1 MLYFNMLY
9 LIIIGLGIIILW
21 GAESIYSDHE
31 EQNDKV
37 KEEVQRDYNKLVKNC
52 KHDPITLNWINS
64 LNKRFENF
72 MRSNEYK
79 VRKPYDKFHLKI
91 AAKGYCG
98 LIAFIAV
105 DKHRNLKF
113 VVDFE
118 PSAHDSGKTDLYLK
132 YCIGYGKEI
141 DDFIK
146 KCNDTVM
153 NYNLENKRI
162 RTVEDI
168 INK

>member
-1 MLYFNMLY
+1 MLYF
-9 LIIIGLGIIILW
+9 IFIGLVIFILW
-21 GAESIYSDHE
+21 GAESIYSVHE
-31 EQNDKV
+31 EQKDEA
-37 KEEVQRDYNKLVKNC
+37 KEEVLCDYEMLIRNC
-52 KHDPITLNWINS
+52 KRDPITLNWVNS

-72 MRSNEYK
+72 MESNEYQI
-79 VRKPYDKFHLKI
+79 RKPYDKFKLKI
-91 AAKGYCG
+91 AAKRYCG

-118 PSAHDSGKTDLYLK
+118 PSAHDSGRTDLYLK

-162 RTVEDI
+162 RTVENI

>member
-1 MLYFNMLY
+1 MLQFF
-9 LIIIGLGIIILW
+9 LIGFGIFLLLGI
-21 GAESIYSDHE
+21 ASIYNDHE
-31 EQNDKV
+31 EEKDKAKRKV
-37 KEEVQRDYNKLVKNC
+37 LRDYNKLVEYC
-52 KHDPITLNWINS
+52 KYNPITLNWVTSI
-64 LNKRFENF
+64 NKRFEDF
-72 MRSNEYK
+72 MRSNEYQ
-79 VRKPYDKFHLKI
+79 VRKPYDKFRLKI
-91 AAKGYCG
+91 TTKRYCG

-105 DKHRNLKF
+105 DKNLNLKF
-113 VVDFE
+113 VVSFE
-118 PSAHDSGKTDLYLK
+118 PSAYDGDKTDLYLK

-153 NYNLENKRI
+153 KYNLENKRI

>member
-1 MLYFNMLY
+1 MLQFF
-9 LIIIGLGIIILW
+9 LIGFGIFLLLGI
-21 GAESIYSDHE
+21 ASIYNDHE
-31 EQNDKV
+31 EEKDKAKRKV
-37 KEEVQRDYNKLVKNC
+37 LRDYNKLVENC
-52 KHDPITLNWINS
+52 KYDPITLNWVNS
-64 LNKRFENF
+64 INKRFEDF
-72 MRSNEYK
+72 MRSNEYQ

-91 AAKGYCG
+91 AAKIHCG

-105 DKHRNLKF
+105 DKNLNLKF
-113 VVDFE
+113 VVNFE
-118 PSAHDSGKTDLYLK
+118 PSAYDGDKTDLYLK

-153 NYNLENKRI
+153 KYNLENKRI

>member
-1 MLYFNMLY
+1 MLQFML
-9 LIIIGLGIIILW
+9 IGFGIFILW
-21 GAESIYSDHE
+21 GVVSLYSCHE
-31 EQNDKV
+31 EEKDKA
-37 KEEVQRDYNKLVKNC
+37 KEEVSRDYNKLIKNC
-52 KHDPITLNWINS
+52 KYDPITLNWVNS
-64 LNKRFENF
+64 LNNRFENF
-72 MRSNEYK
+72 MGSNEYQ

-105 DKHRNLKF
+105 DKNLNLKF
-113 VVDFE
+113 VVNFE
-118 PSAHDSGKTDLYLK
+118 PSAYDGGKTDLYLK

-153 NYNLENKRI
+153 SYDLENKRI

>member
-1 MLYFNMLY
+1 MLQFFL
-9 LIIIGLGIIILW
+9 IGLGIFILW
-21 GAESIYSDHE
+21 GIMSIYSDYE
-31 EQNDKV
+31 EQKDNTKR
-37 KEEVQRDYNKLVKNC
+37 EVLRDYNLLIKRC
-52 KHDPITLNWINS
+52 KCDPITLNWVTS

-72 MRSNEYK
+72 MRSNEYQ
-79 VRKPYDKFHLKI
+79 VRKPYDKFQLKI

-105 DKHRNLKF
+105 DKKLNLKF

-118 PSAHDSGKTDLYLK
+118 PSAHDGGKTDLYLK

-146 KCNDTVM
+146 KCEDTVM

>member
-1 MLYFNMLY
+1 MLQFML
-9 LIIIGLGIIILW
+9 IVLGIIILW

-31 EQNDKV
+31 EQKDKA
-37 KEEVQRDYNKLVKNC
+37 KGEVLRDYNKLIKNC
-52 KHDPITLNWINS
+52 KYDPITLNWVNS
-64 LNKRFENF
+64 LNKRLENF
-72 MRSNEYK
+72 MRSNEYQ
-79 VRKPYDKFHLKI
+79 VRKPYDKFRLKI
-91 AAKGYCG
+91 AAKRDCW
-98 LIAFIAV
+98 LIAFIVV

-113 VVDFE
+113 VVNFE
-118 PSAHDSGKTDLYLK
+118 PSAHDGGKTDLYLK

-162 RTVEDI
+162 KTVEDI

>member
-1 MLYFNMLY
+1 MLQFF
-9 LIIIGLGIIILW
+9 LIGFGIFLLLGVT
-21 GAESIYSDHE
+21 SIYNVHE
-31 EQNDKV
+31 EEKDKV
-37 KEEVQRDYNKLVKNC
+37 KREVLRDYNKLVEYC
-52 KHDPITLNWINS
+52 KYNPITLNWVTSI
-64 LNKRFENF
+64 NKRFEDC
-72 MRSNEYK
+72 MRSNEYQ
-79 VRKPYDKFHLKI
+79 VRKPYDKFRLKI
-91 AAKGYCG
+91 TTKRYCG

-105 DKHRNLKF
+105 DKNLNLKF
-113 VVDFE
+113 VVSFE
-118 PSAHDSGKTDLYLK
+118 PSAYDGGKTDLYLK

-153 NYNLENKRI
+153 KYNLENKRI

>member
-1 MLYFNMLY
+1 MLQFML
-9 LIIIGLGIIILW
+9 IGVGIFILC
-21 GAESIYSDHE
+21 GIMSIYSNHE
-31 EQNDKV
+31 EQKNKA
-37 KEEVQRDYNKLVKNC
+37 KGEVLSDYNKLIKHC
-52 KHDPITLNWINS
+52 KYDPITLNWVTS

-72 MRSNEYK
+72 MRSNEYQ
-79 VRKPYDKFHLKI
+79 VRKPYDKFRLKI
-91 AAKGYCG
+91 AAKGDCG

-105 DKHRNLKF
+105 DKNFSLKF
-113 VVDFE
+113 VVNFE
-118 PSAHDSGKTDLYLK
+118 PSAYDGGKTDLYLS

-146 KCNDTVM
+146 KCSDTVM

-162 RTVEDI
+162 KTIEDI

>member
-1 MLYFNMLY
+1 MLQFML
-9 LIIIGLGIIILW
+9 IGVGIFILW
-21 GAESIYSDHE
+21 GIVSIYSDHE
-31 EQNDKV
+31 EQKDKA
-37 KEEVQRDYNKLVKNC
+37 KGEVLRDYNKLIKNC
-52 KHDPITLNWINS
+52 KYDPITLNWVNS
-64 LNKRFENF
+64 LNNRFENF
-72 MRSNEYK
+72 MESDEYQ
-79 VRKPYDKFHLKI
+79 VRKPYDKFKLKV
-91 AAKGYCG
+91 AAKRYCG

-105 DKHRNLKF
+105 DKNLNLKF

-118 PSAHDSGKTDLYLK
+118 PSAHDDGKTDLYLK

-153 NYNLENKRI
+153 NYNLENERI
-162 RTVEDI
+162 KTVENI

>member
-1 MLYFNMLY
+1 MLYF
-9 LIIIGLGIIILW
+9 IFIGLGIIILW

-31 EQNDKV
+31 EQKDEAKG
-37 KEEVQRDYNKLVKNC
+37 EVLGDYNKLIENC
-52 KHDPITLNWINS
+52 KYDPITLNWVNT

-72 MRSNEYK
+72 MRSNEYQ
-79 VRKPYDKFHLKI
+79 VRKPYDKFKLKI
-91 AAKGYCG
+91 AAKRYCG
-98 LIAFIAV
+98 FIAFIAV
-105 DKHRNLKF
+105 DKNLNLKF
-113 VVDFE
+113 VVNFE
-118 PSAHDSGKTDLYLK
+118 PSAYDGGKTDLYLK

>member
-1 MLYFNMLY
+1 MLQFF
-9 LIIIGLGIIILW
+9 LILFGIFLLLGI
-21 GAESIYSDHE
+21 ASIYNDHE
-31 EQNDKV
+31 EEKDKAKRKV
-37 KEEVQRDYNKLVKNC
+37 LRDYNKLVENC
-52 KHDPITLNWINS
+52 KYDPITLNWVNS
-64 LNKRFENF
+64 INKRFEDF
-72 MRSNEYK
+72 MRSNEYQ
-79 VRKPYDKFHLKI
+79 VRKPYDKFRLKI
-91 AAKGYCG
+91 TTKRYCG

-105 DKHRNLKF
+105 DKNLNLKF
-113 VVDFE
+113 VVNFE
-118 PSAHDSGKTDLYLK
+118 PSAYDGGKTDLCLK

-153 NYNLENKRI
+153 KYNLENKRI

>member
-1 MLYFNMLY
+1 MLQFF
-9 LIIIGLGIIILW
+9 LIGFGIFLLLGVT
-21 GAESIYSDHE
+21 SIYNVHE
-31 EQNDKV
+31 EEKDKV
-37 KEEVQRDYNKLVKNC
+37 KREVLRDYNKLVEYC
-52 KHDPITLNWINS
+52 KYNPITLNWVTSI
-64 LNKRFENF
+64 NKRFEDF
-72 MRSNEYK
+72 MRSNEYQ
-79 VRKPYDKFHLKI
+79 VRKPYDKFRLKI
-91 AAKGYCG
+91 ATKRYCG

-105 DKHRNLKF
+105 DKNLNLKF
-113 VVDFE
+113 VVNFE
-118 PSAHDSGKTDLYLK
+118 PSAHDGGKTDLYLK

-153 NYNLENKRI
+153 KYNLENKRI

>member
-1 MLYFNMLY
+1 MLQFF
-9 LIIIGLGIIILW
+9 LIGFGIFLLLGVT
-21 GAESIYSDHE
+21 SIYNVHE
-31 EQNDKV
+31 EEKDKV
-37 KEEVQRDYNKLVKNC
+37 KREVLRDYNKLVEYC
-52 KHDPITLNWINS
+52 KYNPITLNWVTSI
-64 LNKRFENF
+64 NKRFEDF
-72 MRSNEYK
+72 MRSNEYQ
-79 VRKPYDKFHLKI
+79 VRKPYDKFRLKI
-91 AAKGYCG
+91 ATKRYCG

-105 DKHRNLKF
+105 DKNLNLKF
-113 VVDFE
+113 VVNFE
-118 PSAHDSGKTDLYLK
+118 PSAYDGDKTDLYLK

-153 NYNLENKRI
+153 KYNLENKRI

>member
-1 MLYFNMLY
+1 MLIEFGV
-9 LIIIGLGIIILW
+9 LILLGIT
-21 GAESIYSDHE
+21 SVYSDHE
-31 EQNDKV
+31 EQKDKA
-37 KEEVQRDYNKLVKNC
+37 KEKVLRGYNELVENC
-52 KHDPITLNWINS
+52 IYDPITLNWVNS
-64 LNKRFENF
+64 LNKRFEKF
-72 MRSNEYK
+72 MRSNEYQ

-91 AAKGYCG
+91 AAKIHCG
-98 LIAFIAV
+98 LIAFIVV
-105 DKHRNLKF
+105 DKNLNLKF
-113 VVDFE
+113 VVNFE
-118 PSAHDSGKTDLYLK
+118 PSAHDGGKTDLYLK

-153 NYNLENKRI
+153 KYNLENKRI

>member
-1 MLYFNMLY
+1 MLQQFML
-9 LIIIGLGIIILW
+9 IGVGIFILW
-21 GAESIYSDHE
+21 CVVSIY
-31 EQNDKV
+31 NDYEGQKDKT
-37 KEEVQRDYNKLVKNC
+37 KEEVLRDYNILIKRC
-52 KHDPITLNWINS
+52 KYDPITLNWVTS

-72 MRSNEYK
+72 MRSNEYQ

-91 AAKGYCG
+91 PAKGYCG

-105 DKHRNLKF
+105 DKKLNLKF

-118 PSAHDSGKTDLYLK
+118 PSAHDDGKTDLYLK

-162 RTVEDI
+162 RTVENI

>member
-1 MLYFNMLY
+1 MLQFF
-9 LIIIGLGIIILW
+9 LIGVGVAILW
-21 GAESIYSDHE
+21 GAMSVYSDHE
-31 EQNDKV
+31 EQKDKA
-37 KEEVQRDYNKLVKNC
+37 KGEVLRDYNKLIKNC
-52 KHDPITLNWINS
+52 KYDPITLNWVNS
-64 LNKRFENF
+64 LNNRFEKF
-72 MRSNEYK
+72 MRSNEYQ

-105 DKHRNLKF
+105 DKNLNLKF
-113 VVDFE
+113 VVNFE
-118 PSAHDSGKTDLYLK
+118 PSAYDGGKTDLYLK

-146 KCNDTVM
+146 KCNGTVM

>member
-1 MLYFNMLY
+1 MLQFF
-9 LIIIGLGIIILW
+9 LIGFGIFLLLGVT
-21 GAESIYSDHE
+21 SIYNVHE
-31 EQNDKV
+31 EEKDKV
-37 KEEVQRDYNKLVKNC
+37 KREVLRDYNKLVEYC
-52 KHDPITLNWINS
+52 KYNPITLNWVTSI
-64 LNKRFENF
+64 NKRFEDF
-72 MRSNEYK
+72 MRSNEYQ
-79 VRKPYDKFHLKI
+79 VRKPYDKFRLKI
-91 AAKGYCG
+91 TTKRYCG

-105 DKHRNLKF
+105 DKNLNLKF
-113 VVDFE
+113 VVNFE
-118 PSAHDSGKTDLYLK
+118 PSAYDGDKTDLYLK

-153 NYNLENKRI
+153 KYNLENKRI

>member
-1 MLYFNMLY
+1 MLQFF
-9 LIIIGLGIIILW
+9 LIGFGIFLLLGVT
-21 GAESIYSDHE
+21 SIYNVHE
-31 EQNDKV
+31 EEKDKV
-37 KEEVQRDYNKLVKNC
+37 KREVLRDYNKLVEYC
-52 KHDPITLNWINS
+52 KYNPITLNWVTSI
-64 LNKRFENF
+64 NKRFEDF
-72 MRSNEYK
+72 MRSNEYQ

-91 AAKGYCG
+91 AAKIHCG

-105 DKHRNLKF
+105 DKNLNLKF
-113 VVDFE
+113 VVNFE
-118 PSAHDSGKTDLYLK
+118 PSAYDGDKTDLYLK

-153 NYNLENKRI
+153 KYNLENKRI

>member
-1 MLYFNMLY
+1 MLQFF
-9 LIIIGLGIIILW
+9 LIGFGIFLLLGI
-21 GAESIYSDHE
+21 ASIYNDHE
-31 EQNDKV
+31 EEKDKA
-37 KEEVQRDYNKLVKNC
+37 KREVLRDYNKLVENC
-52 KHDPITLNWINS
+52 KYDPITLNWVNS
-64 LNKRFENF
+64 INKRFEDF
-72 MRSNEYK
+72 MRSNEYQ

-91 AAKGYCG
+91 AAKIHCG

-105 DKHRNLKF
+105 DKNLNLKF
-113 VVDFE
+113 VVRFE
-118 PSAHDSGKTDLYLK
+118 PSAYDGDKTDLYLK

-153 NYNLENKRI
+153 KYNLENKRI

>member
-1 MLYFNMLY
+1 MLQFMLIVFGV
-9 LIIIGLGIIILW
+9 LILLGVSLV
-21 GAESIYSDHE
+21 YSDYE
-31 EQNDKV
+31 EQKDKA
-37 KEEVQRDYNKLVKNC
+37 KQEVLRGYNKLVENC
-52 KHDPITLNWINS
+52 KYDPITLNWVTSI
-64 LNKRFENF
+64 NKRFEDF
-72 MRSNEYK
+72 MRSNEYQ

-91 AAKGYCG
+91 AAKIHCG

-105 DKHRNLKF
+105 DKNLNLKF
-113 VVDFE
+113 VVSFE
-118 PSAHDSGKTDLYLK
+118 PSAYDGDKTDLYLK

-153 NYNLENKRI
+153 KYNLENKRI

>member
-1 MLYFNMLY
+1 MLQFF
-9 LIIIGLGIIILW
+9 LIGFGIFLLLGI
-21 GAESIYSDHE
+21 ASIYNDHE
-31 EQNDKV
+31 EEKDKAKRKV
-37 KEEVQRDYNKLVKNC
+37 LRDYNKLVENC
-52 KHDPITLNWINS
+52 KYDPITLNWVNS
-64 LNKRFENF
+64 INKRFEDF
-72 MRSNEYK
+72 MRSNEYQ

-91 AAKGYCG
+91 AAKIHCG

-105 DKHRNLKF
+105 DKNLNLKF
-113 VVDFE
+113 VVNFE
-118 PSAHDSGKTDLYLK
+118 PSAHDGGKTDLYLK

-153 NYNLENKRI
+153 KYNLENKRI

>member
-1 MLYFNMLY
+1 MLQFMLIGFGV
-9 LIIIGLGIIILW
+9 LILLGIT
-21 GAESIYSDHE
+21 SVYNDHE
-31 EQNDKV
+31 EQKDKA
-37 KEEVQRDYNKLVKNC
+37 KEKMLRGYNELVENC
-52 KHDPITLNWINS
+52 IYDPITLNWVNS
-64 LNKRFENF
+64 LNKRFEKF
-72 MRSNEYK
+72 MRSNEYQ

-91 AAKGYCG
+91 AAKIHCG
-98 LIAFIAV
+98 LIAFIVV
-105 DKHRNLKF
+105 DKNLNLKF
-113 VVDFE
+113 VVNFE
-118 PSAHDSGKTDLYLK
+118 PSAHDGGKTDLYLK

-153 NYNLENKRI
+153 KYNLENKRI

>member
-1 MLYFNMLY
+1 MMLQFML
-9 LIIIGLGIIILW
+9 IGVGIFILC
-21 GAESIYSDHE
+21 GVVAIYSDHE
-31 EQNDKV
+31 EQKY
-37 KEEVQRDYNKLVKNC
+37 KAKGEVLRDYDMLIKKC
-52 KHDPITLNWINS
+52 KYDPITLNWVTS

-72 MRSNEYK
+72 MRSDEYQ
-79 VRKPYDKFHLKI
+79 VRKPYDKFRLKI
-91 AAKGYCG
+91 AAQGYCG

-105 DKHRNLKF
+105 DKNLNLKF

-118 PSAHDSGKTDLYLK
+118 PSACDGGKTDLYLR
-132 YCIGYGKEI
+132 YCIGYGVEI

-146 KCNDTVM
+146 KCNTVVM

-162 RTVEDI
+162 GTVENI

>member
-1 MLYFNMLY
+1 MLHFML
-9 LIIIGLGIIILW
+9 IGVGIFILW
-21 GAESIYSDHE
+21 AVMLVYSCHE
-31 EQNDKV
+31 EQKDEAK
-37 KEEVQRDYNKLVKNC
+37 KEVSRDYNNLIKKC
-52 KHDPITLNWINS
+52 KYDPITLNWVNS
-64 LNKRFENF
+64 LNNRFKNF
-72 MRSNEYK
+72 MESNEYQ
-79 VRKPYDKFHLKI
+79 VRKPYDKFQLKI
-91 AAKGYCG
+91 AAKRYCG

-105 DKHRNLKF
+105 DKNLNLKF

-118 PSAHDSGKTDLYLK
+118 PSAHDDGKTDLYLK

-153 NYNLENKRI
+153 NYNLENERI
-162 RTVEDI
+162 KTVENI

>member
-1 MLYFNMLY
+1 MLQFF
-9 LIIIGLGIIILW
+9 LIGFGIFLLLGI
-21 GAESIYSDHE
+21 ASIYNDHE
-31 EQNDKV
+31 EEKDKAKRKV
-37 KEEVQRDYNKLVKNC
+37 LRDYNKLVENC
-52 KHDPITLNWINS
+52 KYDPITLNWVNS
-64 LNKRFENF
+64 INKRFEDF
-72 MRSNEYK
+72 MRSNEYQ
-79 VRKPYDKFHLKI
+79 VRKPYDKFRLKI
-91 AAKGYCG
+91 TTKRYCG

-105 DKHRNLKF
+105 DKNLSLKF
-113 VVDFE
+113 VVSFE
-118 PSAHDSGKTDLYLK
+118 PSAYDGDKTDLYLK

-153 NYNLENKRI
+153 KYNLENKRI

>member
-1 MLYFNMLY
+1 MLQFF
-9 LIIIGLGIIILW
+9 LIGFGIFLLLGVT
-21 GAESIYSDHE
+21 SIYNVHE
-31 EQNDKV
+31 EARDKV
-37 KEEVQRDYNKLVKNC
+37 KREVLRDYNKLVEYC
-52 KHDPITLNWINS
+52 KYNPITLNWVTSI
-64 LNKRFENF
+64 NKRFEDF
-72 MRSNEYK
+72 MRSNEYQ
-79 VRKPYDKFHLKI
+79 VRKPYDKFRLKI
-91 AAKGYCG
+91 TTKRYCG

-105 DKHRNLKF
+105 DKNLNLKF
-113 VVDFE
+113 VVSFE
-118 PSAHDSGKTDLYLK
+118 PSAYDGDKTDLYLK

-153 NYNLENKRI
+153 KYNLENKRI

>member
-1 MLYFNMLY
+1 ML
-9 LIIIGLGIIILW
+9 IGVGIFILC
-21 GAESIYSDHE
+21 GIMSIYNDHE
-31 EQNDKV
+31 EQKDKA
-37 KEEVQRDYNKLVKNC
+37 KREVLSDYNELIENC
-52 KHDPITLNWINS
+52 KYDPITLNWVTS

-72 MRSNEYK
+72 MRSNEYQ
-79 VRKPYDKFHLKI
+79 VRKPYDKFRLKI
-91 AAKGYCG
+91 AAKGCCW

-105 DKHRNLKF
+105 DKNLNLKF
-113 VVDFE
+113 VVNFE
-118 PSAHDSGKTDLYLK
+118 PSAYDGGKTDLYLS

-146 KCNDTVM
+146 KCSDTVM

-162 RTVEDI
+162 KTIEDI

>member
-1 MLYFNMLY
+1 MLQFF
-9 LIIIGLGIIILW
+9 LIGFGIFLLLGI
-21 GAESIYSDHE
+21 ASIYNDHE
-31 EQNDKV
+31 EEKDKAKRKV
-37 KEEVQRDYNKLVKNC
+37 LRDYNKLVENC
-52 KHDPITLNWINS
+52 KYDPITLNWVNS
-64 LNKRFENF
+64 INKRFEDF
-72 MRSNEYK
+72 MRSNEYQ

-91 AAKGYCG
+91 AAKIHCG

-105 DKHRNLKF
+105 DKNLNLKF
-113 VVDFE
+113 VVSFE
-118 PSAHDSGKTDLYLK
+118 PSAYDGGKTDLYLK

-153 NYNLENKRI
+153 KYNLENKRI

>member
-1 MLYFNMLY
+1 MLQFFL
-9 LIIIGLGIIILW
+9 IGLGIFILW
-21 GAESIYSDHE
+21 GIMSIYSDYE
-31 EQNDKV
+31 EQKDNTKR
-37 KEEVQRDYNKLVKNC
+37 EVLRDYNLLIKRC
-52 KHDPITLNWINS
+52 KCDPITLNWVTS

-72 MRSNEYK
+72 MRSNEYQ
-79 VRKPYDKFHLKI
+79 VRKPYDKFQLKI

-105 DKHRNLKF
+105 DKKLNLKF

-118 PSAHDSGKTDLYLK
+118 PSAYDDGKTDLYLK

-146 KCNDTVM
+146 KCEDTVM